1 MKASQDSETAPNFEF
16 DALRAADNYRHSLLR
31 EFRPHLRGRVIEVG
45 AGIGQMT
52 QLLRGLTTVERL
64 LCIEPDS
71 ALCREFRHSLP
82 DQPLLEGTVNLLP
95 GTERSGWNAIISVN
109 VLEHI
114 QEDEAELTEYARLLR
129 EAGGR
134 LCLFVPARPEIYAP
148 IDADFGHFRR
158 YTRQELK
165 RKLGVAGF
173 EIVRLDYFNFIGYF
187 AWWFSFRLLKQ
198 RKFNPAQ
205 VRLFDRFIFPV
216 VNLLESR
223 VARPPFGQSLICVAS
238 ARQK

>member
-1 MKASQDSETAPNFEF
+1 MKPPQDSESAPNFEF
-16 DALRAADNYRHSLLR
+16 DALRAADNYRHSLIR
-31 EFRPHLRGRVIEVG
+31 EFRPHLRGRLIEVG

-71 ALCREFRHSLP
+71 ALCREFRHSLL
-82 DQPLLEGTVNLLP
+82 DQPLLEGTVKLLP
-95 GTERSGWNAIISVN
+95 AVERSGWNSIVSVN

-114 QEDEAELTEYARLLR
+114 QEDEAELAEYASLLCD
-129 EAGGR
+129 AGGR

-158 YTRQELK
+158 YTRPELK
-165 RKLGVAGF
+165 RKLRAAGF
-173 EIVRLDYFNFIGYF
+173 DVVRLDYFNFIGYF

-198 RKFNPAQ
+198 RKFNPTQ
-205 VRLFDRFIFPV
+205 VRAFDRVIFPM
-216 VNLLESR
+216 VNFLESR
-223 VARPPFGQSLICVAS
+223 VARPPFGQSLICVAA